1 MKTESNRS
9 TVLVVYDTNQRYD
22 LESVRRWFAESSL
35 NIDEA
40 SDFFDAIERISD
52 MTIQS
57 SPDVVL
63 LKLHPGTKASALIS
77 QFNSALDGFDL
88 SLAVL
93 SDAKDADEKR
103 KFNFGSLTGLKYDL
117 DSQNGPILGCETV

>member
-22 LESVRRWFAESSL
+22 FDSVRKWFEASAL
-35 NIDEA
+35 NIGEA
-40 SDFFDAIERISD
+40 SDFFDAIECVSD

-57 SPDVVL
+57 SPDVIL
-63 LKLHPGTKASALIS
+63 LKLHPGTKASALIK
-77 QFNSALDGFDL
+77 QFNSALGDFDM

-103 KFNFGSLTGLKYDL
+103 KFNFGSVTGLKGDL
-117 DSQNGPILGCETV
+117 DSRSDAIWSCTTV

>member
-22 LESVRRWFAESSL
+22 LESVRRWFAESNL

-52 MTIQS
+52 MTIPS
-57 SPDVVL
+57 SPDVIL
-63 LKLHPGTKASALIS
+63 LKLHPGSKASTLIK
-77 QFNSALDGFDL
+77 QFNSALADFDL

-93 SDAKDADEKR
+93 SDIKDADEKR
-103 KFNFGSLTGLKYDL
+103 KFNFGSLTGLKCNL
-117 DSQNGPILGCETV
+117 DSQNSAYMGL